1 MPKKSEVK
9 EVKALAGKRVSDS
22 ATSQIQIL
30 MPSDINGYER
40 LFGGKLM
47 EWIDVVAAV
56 VARRHS
62 NCNVTTAAVDHLQ
75 FKQAAFVN
83 STIVL
88 KGHITY
94 VGKSSME
101 VKVVTYVEEL
111 NGERRMINGAYLI
124 LVAIDENGRPTQ
136 VPELILET
144 DEEKAEHAAAILRKE
159 HRKNTYK

>member
-1 MPKKSEVK
+1 MQPKK
-9 EVKALAGKRVSDS
+9 VSQS

-83 STIVL
+83 STVVL
-88 KGHITY
+88 KGQITH
-94 VGKSSME
+94 VGTSSME
-101 VKVVTYVEEL
+101 VKVETFVEEL
-111 NGERRMINGAYLI
+111 SGERRMINCAYLI
-124 LVAIDENGRPTQ
+124 LVAIDNEGKPQ
-136 VPELILET
+136 PVPQLILET
-144 DEEKAEHAAAILRKE
+144 DEEIAEFQAGILRKE

>member
-1 MPKKSEVK
+1 MQPKK
-9 EVKALAGKRVSDS
+9 VSQS

-30 MPSDINGYER
+30 MPTDINGYER

-83 STIVL
+83 STVVL
-88 KGHITY
+88 KGQITH
-94 VGKSSME
+94 VGTSSME
-101 VKVVTYVEEL
+101 VKVETFVEEL
-111 NGERRMINGAYLI
+111 NGDRRMINIAYLI
-124 LVAIDENGRPTQ
+124 LVAIDNDGKPQ
-136 VPELILET
+136 PVPQLILET
-144 DEEKAEHAAAILRKE
+144 DEEKAEFEAAILRKE